1 MQIKH
6 QAHTRTHPNG
16 STYEVPEYYQEWRLP
31 LQWKAYFYLALFVGN
46 RRGENISLTW
56 NDINLETGEINIDKS
71 TAYTQR
77 KIYHKST
84 KTYQSRTP
92 IIPPVVIAVLKQWKR
107 EQKQMCLERGSY
119 WQGYR
124 GDEFDNNF
132 LFIQDNGKQVHP
144 TTPYHTFKRIIKI
157 YNENVPEDETHKIP
171 SDATPHD
178 LRHTAASI
186 LISNNMDPRSVAG
199 VLGHSNPSTTLNVY
213 SYFFK
218 TKNYEAAN
226 VMENALFGSR

>member
-92 IIPPVVIAVLKQWKR
+92 IIPPVVIAVLKQWKACFGEVRILMDTYTVFAAKATRYKNPINEVGVTQVYGFDEPKALEESGITFVR
-107 EQKQMCLERGSY
+107 EWDLTPQYLIAQLPRHE
-119 WQGYR
+119 QG
-124 GDEFDNNF
+124 FF
-132 LFIQDNGKQVHP
+132 QTMFAGK
-144 TTPYHTFKRIIKI
+144 FAKKI
-157 YNENVPEDETHKIP
+157 YR
-171 SDATPHD
+171 
-178 LRHTAASI
+178 L
-186 LISNNMDPRSVAG
+186 
-199 VLGHSNPSTTLNVY
+199 
-213 SYFFK
+213 
-218 TKNYEAAN
+218 YEY
-226 VMENALFGSR
+226 R